1 MDSRVA
7 SLLSAEVSHMRRRNL
22 DENRP
27 RRLDHDQTDRLL
39 LDATI
44 DELVKLA
51 LQVGI
56 SIRDLTNW

>member
-1 MDSRVA
+1 
-7 SLLSAEVSHMRRRNL
+7 MRRRNL
-22 DENRP
+22 DENPP
-27 RRLDHDQTDRLL
+27 RRLDHDHTDRLL